1 MELVFEELARSA
13 PSIDFEKEL
22 NPEQYLAV
30 TAQKGP
36 ALVLAGAGSG
46 KTRTLTFR
54 VAWLLSQG
62 LKPWEILLLTFT
74 NKAAKEMIARV
85 EELTHVGA
93 HNFWGGTFHHIGQ
106 RILRTHGPLVDL
118 DKSFNILDEG
128 DADALLSDAI
138 RDVDPSFLKNKDNPR
153 SKFIL
158 NLFSYQQNTLKTLE
172 ATLLDKAPELSHL
185 KPKLE
190 RFLEKYKEK
199 KIAQKVVDY
208 DDLLVL
214 LLKLLKEH
222 EPVAKA
228 LQDKFKYILVD
239 EYQDTN
245 PLQSAIIDIL
255 GIHHQIMAVGDD
267 AQCIYTWR
275 GADIE
280 NILSFPDRHPGTVIY
295 KIQTNYRSTPNILD
309 LANGILEQH
318 PKGYSK
324 ELRSIRSRG
333 ESPYS
338 VMTMDTRE
346 QANFVIR
353 RVQALIEQG
362 TRPSDIAVL
371 YRAHYQAMD
380 LQLELSRQNLPYQIT
395 SGVRFFEQAH
405 VKDLVAQLRFVNN
418 PSDSTAF
425 CRFVG
430 LLPKVGPRTAEKLL
444 AMLMNLSLKEGI
456 SIFKALD
463 NPAITAKV
471 PESARDLWV
480 DMAYSLQDMHEA
492 LGKESPEA
500 LINIAI
506 EGWYTD
512 FLRTLYPN
520 WHARIDDLES
530 LKVFAARYT
539 DMAELLAQLML
550 LSSEMSDKGALQEDC
565 LRLSTVHQAK
575 GLEFSVV
582 FIIGLADNLF
592 PLKRAIEEGN
602 LSEELRLFYV
612 AATRAKDALYLL
624 SPKMGPA
631 SGPPILLQTSRFVTH
646 LEPRLYQSLHIKPRS
661 HY

>member
-1 MELVFEELARSA
+1 MEALLEAFSPAL
-13 PSIDFEKEL
+13 PTIDFEKEL

-85 EELTHVGA
+85 EELTHTPA
-93 HNFWGGTFHHIGQ
+93 HHFWGGTFHHIGQ
-106 RILRTHGPLVDL
+106 RILRNHGPLVGL

-128 DADALLSDAI
+128 DADSLLGEAI
-138 RDVDPSFLKNKDNPR
+138 RDVDPTFLKNKDNPR

-158 NLFSYQQNTLKTLE
+158 NLFSYQQNTLKTLD
-172 ATLLDKAPELSHL
+172 ATLLEKAPELVHL
-185 KPKLE
+185 KAKLQ
-190 RFLEKYKEK
+190 RFWEKYQEK

-222 EPVAKA
+222 PSVAQT
-228 LQDKFKYILVD
+228 LQEKFKYILVD

-245 PLQSAIIDIL
+245 PLQSAIVDTL
-255 GIHHQIMAVGDD
+255 GASHQIMAVGDD

-309 LANGILEQH
+309 FANGILTQH

-324 ELRSIRSRG
+324 ELRSIRPRG
-333 ESPYS
+333 ESPYA

-346 QANFVIR
+346 QASFVIR
-353 RVQALIEQG
+353 RVQALVEQG
-362 TRPSDIAVL
+362 TSPSDIAVL

-380 LQLELSRQNLPYQIT
+380 LQLELSRQNIPYQIT

-430 LLPKVGPRTAEKLL
+430 LLPKVGPRTAEKLFHKL
-444 AMLMNLSLKEGI
+444 LELSVKEGI
-456 SIFKALD
+456 SVFKALD
-463 NPAITAKV
+463 KPSITAKV
-471 PESARDLWV
+471 PEGARDLWV
-480 DMAYSLQDMHEA
+480 DMAYCLQDMHEA
-492 LGKESPEA
+492 LGQDSPEA
-500 LINIAI
+500 IITIAI

-520 WHARIDDLES
+520 WQARLDDLDS

-539 DMAELLAQLML
+539 DMTELLAQLML
-550 LSSEMSDKGALQEDC
+550 LSSEMSDKGVLTENC

-602 LSEELRLFYV
+602 LSEEIRLFYV

-624 SPKMGPA
+624 SPRMGPA
-631 SGPPILLQTSRFVTH
+631 NGPPILLQTSRFISK
-646 LEPRLYQSLHIKPRS
+646 LEPRLYQSVHIKPRS